1 MRCRGCDYELWNMKP
16 GACPE
21 CGRKWQFDEFRF
33 RPFAAQFLC
42 PHCEHAYAG
51 SDEQGLPVPRA
62 FICSQCSQPIDLNQM
77 RALPQPNTDGSDA
90 MDDVHPWSERFRLGY
105 WRAFW
110 RSVGQ
115 SMSSPTR
122 VGRTLPER
130 TNLRSA
136 LFFSLLCATVGIAFA
151 TSPFVFLFGISSS
164 QFSSG
169 LEYALIFLAKFLG
182 IILGSAL
189 FGQIF
194 FVIWGSCAHAI
205 LRMSGGVRRPLN
217 SSLSATLFCTGPFL
231 ISAVPC
237 CGFYILPVSMIWMA
251 VAMIYAFA
259 SLHKVSG
266 LRASIAVLTPILALL
281 AGTVLTVAVMIYVSS
296 NTTWSS
302 AWSTT
307 GSSTGSSTGTT
318 TGTANFGSLPPTPA
332 DESDAQALPP
342 LGPESPKEE

>member
-21 CGRKWQFDEFRF
+21 CGRQWRFDEFRF

-62 FICSQCSQPIDLNQM
+62 FICSQCSQPIDLTQM
-77 RALPQPNTDGSDA
+77 RALPQPNTDGSHA

-115 SMSSPTR
+115 SMSNPTR

-136 LFFSLLCATVGIAFA
+136 MFFSLLCTTVGISIA
-151 TSPFVFLFGISSS
+151 TLPFVFLIGISSS
-164 QFSSG
+164 QFYSG

-182 IILGSAL
+182 IMLGSAL

-194 FVIWGSCAHAI
+194 FVLWGSCAHAI

-251 VAMIYAFA
+251 VAMICAFA

-281 AGTVLTVAVMIYVSS
+281 AGTVLTIAVMIYVSP
-296 NTTWSS
+296 NTAWSTS
-302 AWSTT
+302 GSTSGSTT
-307 GSSTGSSTGTT
+307 GSTTGTSTGS
-318 TGTANFGSLPPTPA
+318 ANFSPLPPTPA
-332 DESDAQALPP
+332 DESDSQALPP
-342 LGPESPKEE
+342 IGSESPKEE

>member
-1 MRCRGCDYELWNMKP
+1 
-16 GACPE
+16 
-21 CGRKWQFDEFRF
+21 
-33 RPFAAQFLC
+33 
-42 PHCEHAYAG
+42 
-51 SDEQGLPVPRA
+51 
-62 FICSQCSQPIDLNQM
+62 
-77 RALPQPNTDGSDA
+77 
-90 MDDVHPWSERFRLGY
+90 
-105 WRAFW
+105 
-110 RSVGQ
+110 
-115 SMSSPTR
+115 MSRPTR

-136 LFFSLLCATVGIAFA
+136 LVFSLLCATVGIAFA

-194 FVIWGSCAHAI
+194 FVLWGSCAHAI

-281 AGTVLTVAVMIYVSS
+281 AGTVLTVAVMIYVSP

-318 TGTANFGSLPPTPA
+318 TGTANFGPLPPTPA

>member
-51 SDEQGLPVPRA
+51 SDDQGIPVPRA

-77 RALPQPNTDGSDA
+77 RALPRPNTDGSDA

-115 SMSSPTR
+115 SMFSPTR

-130 TNLRSA
+130 TDLRSA
-136 LFFSLLCATVGIAFA
+136 LVFSLLCATVSIAFL
-151 TSPFVFLFGISSS
+151 TSPLAFLFGISSS

-194 FVIWGSCAHAI
+194 FVLWGSCAHAI

-237 CGFYILPVSMIWMA
+237 CGFYISVISLIWMA

-259 SLHKVSG
+259 SLQKVSG

-281 AGTVLTVAVMIYVSS
+281 AGTVLTIAVMIYLSP
-296 NTTWSS
+296 NTTWPS

-307 GSSTGSSTGTT
+307 GSSTGST
-318 TGTANFGSLPPTPA
+318 TGTANFGPLPPTPA

>member
-115 SMSSPTR
+115 SMFSPTR

-151 TSPFVFLFGISSS
+151 TLPFVFLFGISSS

-182 IILGSAL
+182 IILGSAI

-194 FVIWGSCAHAI
+194 FVLWGSCAHAI

-237 CGFYILPVSMIWMA
+237 CGFYISVISLIWMA

-281 AGTVLTVAVMIYVSS
+281 AGTVLTIAVMIYVSP
-296 NTTWSS
+296 NTTWPS

-307 GSSTGSSTGTT
+307 GSSTGST
-318 TGTANFGSLPPTPA
+318 TGTANFGPIPSTSA

>member
-115 SMSSPTR
+115 SMSNPSR

-151 TSPFVFLFGISSS
+151 TSPFVFLFGISSA

-194 FVIWGSCAHAI
+194 FVLWGSCAHAI
-205 LRMSGGVRRPLN
+205 LRMSGGVCRPLN

-237 CGFYILPVSMIWMA
+237 CGFYISVISLIWMA

-281 AGTVLTVAVMIYVSS
+281 AGTVLTVAVMIYVSP
-296 NTTWSS
+296 NTT
-302 AWSTT
+302 WSTT
-307 GSSTGSSTGTT
+307 GSSAWSSTGTA
-318 TGTANFGSLPPTPA
+318 TGSATFGPLPPTPA

-342 LGPESPKEE
+342 LGPESPKEK

>member
-77 RALPQPNTDGSDA
+77 RALPQPNTEGSDA

-151 TSPFVFLFGISSS
+151 TLPFVFLFGISSS

-169 LEYALIFLAKFLG
+169 LEYALIFLAIVFG
-182 IILGSAL
+182 VIVGAAIC
-189 FGQIF
+189 GQIF
-194 FVIWGSCAHAI
+194 FVLWGSCAHAI

-281 AGTVLTVAVMIYVSS
+281 AGTVLTVALMIYVSP

-307 GSSTGSSTGTT
+307 GSSAGSSTGSA
-318 TGTANFGSLPPTPA
+318 TGTATFGPLPPTPD
-332 DESDAQALPP
+332 DESDPQTLPP
-342 LGPESPKEE
+342 LGPESPKEK

>member
-115 SMSSPTR
+115 SMSNPSR

-151 TSPFVFLFGISSS
+151 TSPFVFLFGISSA

-194 FVIWGSCAHAI
+194 FVLWGSCAHAI
-205 LRMSGGVRRPLN
+205 LRMSGGVCRPLN

-237 CGFYILPVSMIWMA
+237 CGFYISVISLIWMA

-342 LGPESPKEE
+342 LGPESPKEK

>member
-115 SMSSPTR
+115 SMSNPSR

-136 LFFSLLCATVGIAFA
+136 LLFSLLCATVGIAFA
-151 TSPFVFLFGISSS
+151 TSPFVFLFGISSA

-194 FVIWGSCAHAI
+194 FVLWGSCAHAI
-205 LRMSGGVRRPLN
+205 LRMSGGVCRPLN

-237 CGFYILPVSMIWMA
+237 CGFYISVISLIWMA

-281 AGTVLTVAVMIYVSS
+281 AGTVLTVAVMIYVSP
-296 NTTWSS
+296 NTT
-302 AWSTT
+302 WSTT
-307 GSSTGSSTGTT
+307 GSSAWSSTGTA
-318 TGTANFGSLPPTPA
+318 TGSATFGPLPPTPA

>member
-1 MRCRGCDYELWNMKP
+1 
-16 GACPE
+16 
-21 CGRKWQFDEFRF
+21 
-33 RPFAAQFLC
+33 
-42 PHCEHAYAG
+42 
-51 SDEQGLPVPRA
+51 
-62 FICSQCSQPIDLNQM
+62 
-77 RALPQPNTDGSDA
+77 
-90 MDDVHPWSERFRLGY
+90 
-105 WRAFW
+105 
-110 RSVGQ
+110 
-115 SMSSPTR
+115 MSSPTR

-136 LFFSLLCATVGIAFA
+136 LVFSLLCATVGIAFA

-194 FVIWGSCAHAI
+194 FVLWGSCAHAI
-205 LRMSGGVRRPLN
+205 LRISGGVRRPLN

-307 GSSTGSSTGTT
+307 GSSTGSSTGT
-318 TGTANFGSLPPTPA
+318 ANFGSLPPTPA
-332 DESDAQALPP
+332 DESDPMLNYRAQCRRCLAHL
-342 LGPESPKEE
+342 KMMAH